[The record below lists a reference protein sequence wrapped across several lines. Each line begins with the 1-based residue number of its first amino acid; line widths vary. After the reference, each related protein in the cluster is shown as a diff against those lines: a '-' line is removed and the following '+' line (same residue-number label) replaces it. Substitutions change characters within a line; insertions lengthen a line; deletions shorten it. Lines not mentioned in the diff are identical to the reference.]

1 MHPTLRTPSH
11 CFILA
16 CSPAKSRLPQ
26 GHPRP
31 RFGTCTCLTLR
42 SLQARG
48 KFQEAATEVRVFLD
62 LMREN
67 QASVQNLAAMWAEL
81 LEYASQFL
89 AVLDLEVG
97 EEELIQAVAAALA
110 NLRMP

>member
-1 MHPTLRTPSH
+1 
-11 CFILA
+11 
-16 CSPAKSRLPQ
+16 
-26 GHPRP
+26 
-31 RFGTCTCLTLR
+31 LR

-48 KFQEAATEVRVFLD
+48 KPQEAAREVRALLD

-67 QASVQNLAAMWAEL
+67 EAKVQICLAGCAEL
-81 LEYASQFL
+81 LKSASKHL
-89 AVLDLEVG
+89 TILHPAVG

>member
-1 MHPTLRTPSH
+1 M
-11 CFILA
+11 
-16 CSPAKSRLPQ
+16 
-26 GHPRP
+26 
-31 RFGTCTCLTLR
+31 R

-48 KFQEAATEVRVFLD
+48 KPQESAREVRALLD

-67 QASVQNLAAMWAEL
+67 ETRAQNVAAPYAAVLELASEHLTI
-81 LEYASQFL
+81 
-89 AVLDLEVG
+89 LDLEVG

>member
-1 MHPTLRTPSH
+1 L
-11 CFILA
+11 C
-16 CSPAKSRLPQ
+16 
-26 GHPRP
+26 
-31 RFGTCTCLTLR
+31 

-48 KFQEAATEVRVFLD
+48 KPQETAREVRALLD

-67 QASVQNLAAMWAEL
+67 QASVQKWAALCAEV
-81 LEYASQFL
+81 LESARQHL
-89 AVLDLEVG
+89 TILDPECG